1 MTVTSDDYDRG
12 APHNVLELPLE
23 RRKEI
28 VSGSFGPNSFLRE
41 PLLKAV
47 ENPMEFRHRLLGNA
61 SKTMFL
67 LLPLF
72 ALVVQ
77 IVFRSARRVYLEQ
90 LILALHLHSLAFVL
104 FAAAA
109 LISSEGHTAL
119 RFVSDLLLLLGI
131 PIYGLLTFKKAFGF
145 SWFSTV
151 VRAAVVGF
159 AYSIIFI
166 VTEIG
171 LIVATLSS
179 L

>member
-1 MTVTSDDYDRG
+1 
-12 APHNVLELPLE
+12 
-23 RRKEI
+23 
-28 VSGSFGPNSFLRE
+28 
-41 PLLKAV
+41 
-47 ENPMEFRHRLLGNA
+47 
-61 SKTMFL
+61 
-67 LLPLF
+67 PLF

-109 LISSEGHTAL
+109 VISSEGHTAL
-119 RFVSDLLLLLGI
+119 RFVSDLLLLLGT
-131 PIYGLLTFKKAFGF
+131 PIYGLLTFKKVFGF

-151 VRAAVVGF
+151 VRTAVVVF

-171 LIVATLSS
+171 LIAATLSS

>member
-1 MTVTSDDYDRG
+1 MSGQVIHERCLNCAAPLMGKYCAMCGQKDQSDR
-12 APHNVLELPLE
+12 PELHHFIPDA
-23 RRKEI
+23 I
-28 VSGSFGPNSFLRE
+28 
-41 PLLKAV
+41 
-47 ENPMEFRHRLLGNA
+47 EFRHRLLGNA

-67 LLPLF
+67 MLPLF

-77 IVFRSARRVYLEQ
+77 IGFRTAKRVYLEQ
-90 LILALHLHSLAFVL
+90 LILALHIHSLAFLL

-109 LISSEGHTAL
+109 LISSEGDTSF

-131 PIYGLLTFKKAFGF
+131 PTYGLLTFKRVFGL

-151 VRAAVVGF
+151 VRAVGGF

-171 LIVATLSS
+171 LVAATLSS